1 MSNRTFTSAK
11 LGAADF
17 GRCTVQMKSGRFCDI
32 ESMPEA
38 PYPIC
43 PKHAAKLFLFL
54 RSRMSVDDAS
64 RVEAT
69 LDAMARDR
77 GARLNRRRYRETHDE
92 VVYYV
97 RVGEYIKIGFTGNLR
112 ERMKAYM
119 TGTLLACE
127 PGGRSTERLRLQ
139 QFQSHRAPHGQE
151 WFLPSAAL
159 AAHIEE
165 VRATHPQPDI
175 SRRRPVGVE
184 LRKSGAPDRRIA
196 G

>member
-127 PGGRSTERLRLQ
+127 PGGRAVERLRLQ
-139 QFQSHRAPHGQE
+139 QFWQDRAPHGYE
-151 WFLPSAAL
+151 WFHPSSSL
-159 AAHIEE
+159 TDHIDA
-165 VRATHPQPDI
+165 VRAKHSQPD
-175 SRRRPVGVE
+175 V
-184 LRKSGAPDRRIA
+184 A
-196 G
+196 